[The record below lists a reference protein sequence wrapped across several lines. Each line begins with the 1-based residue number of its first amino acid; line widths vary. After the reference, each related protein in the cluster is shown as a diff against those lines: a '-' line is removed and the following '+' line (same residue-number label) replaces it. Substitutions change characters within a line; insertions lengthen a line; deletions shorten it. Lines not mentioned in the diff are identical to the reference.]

1 MSPAPDQSPAV
12 VTPLSWVP
20 WLQAGVTAMLLVLF
34 VVMVGKTRQQSA
46 AIRQLQE
53 RVQGLENAR
62 ALERTAGLEQQ
73 LRTTVERLQVV
84 ERNNARIDALSS
96 ANANLSAEL
105 RMLRS
110 NQASETAPDPLGDAP
125 PLTPLPGPKQA
136 TPAN

>member
-1 MSPAPDQSPAV
+1 
-12 VTPLSWVP
+12 
-20 WLQAGVTAMLLVLF
+20 MLLVLF

-53 RVQGLENAR
+53 QVQGLENAR